1 MDNAYTH
8 FENLAS
14 ELSSIPTDSI
24 VSRTLYDDDQ
34 HKAILFGF
42 APGQELSEHTAS
54 QTALLYFI
62 QGQAKLTLGE
72 DESKAV
78 AGTWV
83 RMAPRLPHRV
93 QAETQLVM
101 LLILLKQ

>member
-1 MDNAYTH
+1 MDDAYTH

-14 ELSSIPTDSI
+14 ELSEIPPDSI

-42 APGQELSEHTAS
+42 SAGQELSEHTAS

-83 RMAPRLPHRV
+83 RMTPRLPHSV

>member
-1 MDNAYTH
+1 
-8 FENLAS
+8 
-14 ELSSIPTDSI
+14 
-24 VSRTLYDDDQ
+24 LYDDDQ

-42 APGQELSEHTAS
+42 AAGQELSEHTAS
-54 QTALLYFI
+54 QTALLYFV

-83 RMAPRLPHRV
+83 RMAPRLAHSV
-93 QAETQLVM
+93 LAETQLVM